1 MADEENIVILET
13 ADSDELTPLDEID
26 KSKEEASKEDIPKT
40 KNNKKNI
47 LIASII
53 TSIILLVVIVALI
66 LYFAF
71 PRKDKEVKL
80 AEPQKKI
87 EQPIYNTAKF
97 APNKID
103 DMIKKANSLYEKGNK
118 LEALQIYKDI
128 STYNE
133 SISNYNLGV
142 SQMRQNNCE
151 LAIESFKKAIND
163 MDNATVSALNAA
175 ACSLELGKNDSFD
188 YFLNLAHS
196 FLVNEADS
204 PLFNYYVALV
214 NYYNGFYYEAL
225 KVLDHTKNDQYKSKF
240 NYLKAKILTFLER
253 EEEAIYYLQNQN
265 EFSSNFTI
273 GLLYAKI
280 GKFNEAKEYLK
291 RAQISEPN
299 RSKISAALAIVNVK
313 IGFYKEAAS
322 LLKELTQIDENLP
335 NKLYSAS
342 INLNPKLFDINIAQD
357 SFQKD
362 MFRDKLKRYEMIF
375 YFVPYQ
381 VFDVNQAIDFARKGA
396 INLSLENVQSAQEY
410 LGNSST
416 LSRVNSMLSSTIAKA
431 FDDRLREANKEF
443 GELLKLYPQHAV
455 VHYNLAL
462 SYAKLQDFKNA
473 TKYFTS
479 SYHLNPKNHTAGA
492 LAIICNDILK
502 EKVPKLIS
510 EVSEGM
516 QSDDKLSPDDI
527 APVLLHLTLDN
538 TSALISWSDLPK
550 KRSALNV
557 FFETMV
563 ANLAQNEDQFI
574 KKAAELNS
582 ILPNDIMADIINFVA
597 KNHNLDI
604 KSYAKS
610 AQISMQ
616 NSQFNL
622 NSFYYGPYIV
632 KEQFIKLLQI
642 SGFIHKAR
650 ADLKNL
656 AMVSASSDK
665 FVNLLETLAYVD
677 IYANNFD
684 EAYVIYNR
692 LINTYGITDASLVFY
707 AAVASVGANQL
718 ENAIAML
725 ELARVTNPN
734 DPQNRVPLA
743 MLYHSIN
750 NMEASISQYERLGNS
765 GFISNFFILD
775 VE

>member
-13 ADSDELTPLDEID
+13 GDELTPLDEID
-26 KSKEEASKEDIPKT
+26 KNKEEPKQEDTPKVIKSQKKFLIIGIVASV
-40 KNNKKNI
+40 
-47 LIASII
+47 L
-53 TSIILLVVIVALI
+53 LLVVIVCVI
-66 LYFAF
+66 LFF
-71 PRKDKEVKL
+71 IFSKTEDKL
-80 AEPQKKI
+80 EPKIVENKI

-103 DMIKKANSLYEKGNK
+103 DMIKKANSLYEKGDK
-118 LEALQIYKDI
+118 IQALQIYKDI

-151 LAIESFKKAIND
+151 LAIESFRKAIND

-175 ACSLELGKNDSFD
+175 ACSLELGNADSFD

-204 PLFNYYVALV
+204 PLFNYYIALV
-214 NYYNGFYYEAL
+214 HYYNGFYYEAL
-225 KVLDHTKNDQYKSKF
+225 KVLNHTQNYQYKSKF
-240 NYLKAKILTFLER
+240 NYLKAKILTFLGK

-280 GKFNEAKEYLK
+280 GKFSEAKDYLK

-299 RSKISAALAIVNVK
+299 RSKISTALSILNIK
-313 IGFYKEAAS
+313 TGFYKDAAN
-322 LLKELTQIDENLP
+322 LLKELTHIDENLP
-335 NKLYSAS
+335 NKIYNVS
-342 INLNPKLFDINIAQD
+342 IGLNTKLFDINIAQN
-357 SFQKD
+357 SFEKD
-362 MFRDKLKRYEMIF
+362 MFENKIKRYEMIF

-381 VFDVNQAIDFARKGA
+381 VFDVNQALDFARKGA
-396 INLSLENVQSAQEY
+396 INLSLDNIEGAQDY
-410 LGNSST
+410 LGNSTT
-416 LSRVNSMLSSTIAKA
+416 LSKVNAKLSSSIAKA
-431 FDDRLREANKEF
+431 IDNKLREANKEF
-443 GELLKLYPQHAV
+443 KDLLKVYPQHAI

-473 TKYFTS
+473 AKYFTS
-479 SYHLNPKNHTAGA
+479 SYHLNPNNHISGA

-502 EKVPKLIS
+502 EKVPKLLS
-510 EVSEGM
+510 EVSEGIRD
-516 QSDDKLSPDDI
+516 DDKLSPDDI
-527 APVLLHLTLDN
+527 SPALLHLSLDN
-538 TSALISWSDLPK
+538 LNALISWSEIPK
-550 KRSALNV
+550 KRSTLNV
-557 FFETMV
+557 FFETMT
-563 ANLAQNEDQFI
+563 ANLAQNEDLFI
-574 KKAAELNS
+574 KKSSELNA
-582 ILPNDIMADIINFVA
+582 ILPNDIMANLINFVA

-604 KSYAKS
+604 KSYAKN
-610 AQISMQ
+610 AQIAMQ
-616 NSQFNL
+616 NNQFNL
-622 NSFYYGPYIV
+622 DSFYYGPYIV

-642 SGFIHKAR
+642 SGFIHKVR
-650 ADLKNL
+650 SNLKNL
-656 AMVSASSDK
+656 VMVSANSDK

-692 LINTYGITDASLVFY
+692 LIDTYAITDASLVFY
-707 AAVASVGANQL
+707 AAVASVGASQY

-725 ELARVTNPN
+725 ELARITNPN
-734 DPQNRVPLA
+734 DPENRIPLA

-750 NMEASISQYERLGNS
+750 NMEAAINQYDRLGNS
-765 GFISNFFILD
+765 GFISNFFTLD